1 MAQKPFDLG
10 GRTALVTGASSGIGA
25 RIASV
30 LAAAGARVVL
40 GARRKADLDAAAA
53 AIRAE
58 GHAAH
63 ALALDVTSEPSV
75 IAAYDEAERVF
86 GPIDTIVANAGIA
99 VEGRATDL
107 PVAEFDRLMAVNLRG
122 AFLTVREGAKR
133 LIANG
138 SKEKENG
145 RVVIISS
152 ITAKKAFR
160 SSAVYA
166 ASKAGV
172 SMLGKSLALD
182 WARQGVNVNMILPGY
197 IETELT
203 RSLFAA
209 EAGKQLLA
217 TFPRRRLAHESD
229 LDGAVLFLCS
239 DAARRVTGAE
249 IVIDDGQ
256 SL

>member
-1 MAQKPFDLG
+1 MSSSPFDLA
-10 GRTALVTGASSGIGA
+10 GRIALVTGASSGIGA
-25 RIASV
+25 RIAGV
-30 LAAAGARVVL
+30 MAAAGARVVL
-40 GARRKADLDAAAA
+40 GARRKAELEALAASIKAA
-53 AIRAE
+53 GGKAYAV
-58 GHAAH
+58 
-63 ALALDVTSEPSV
+63 ALDVTDEASV
-75 IAAYDEAERVF
+75 IAAYDEAERLW
-86 GPIDTIVANAGIA
+86 GPVDTIVANAGIA
-99 VEGRATDL
+99 IEGRATDL
-107 PVAEFDRLMAVNLRG
+107 PVADFDRLMAVNLRG

-145 RVVIISS
+145 RVVIVSS

-172 SMLGKSLALD
+172 SMLGRSLALD

-197 IETELT
+197 IETDLT
-203 RSLFAA
+203 RSFFAA

-217 TFPRRRLAHESD
+217 SFPRRRLAHESD
-229 LDGAVLFLCS
+229 LDGALLFLCS

>member
-1 MAQKPFDLG
+1 MNSNPFDLA

-25 RIASV
+25 RLASV
-30 LAAAGARVVL
+30 LAGAGARVVL
-40 GARRKADLDAAAA
+40 GARRKAELEALAAGIVARGGAA
-53 AIRAE
+53 RAV
-58 GHAAH
+58 
-63 ALALDVTSEPSV
+63 ALDVTDEASV

-86 GPIDTIVANAGIA
+86 GPVDTIVANAGIA

-122 AFLTVREGAKR
+122 VFLTVREGAKR

-145 RVVIISS
+145 RIVIISS

-166 ASKAGV
+166 ASKAGA

-182 WARQGVNVNMILPGY
+182 WARLGVNVNMILPGY
-197 IETELT
+197 IATDLT
-203 RSLFAA
+203 SRLFTAP
-209 EAGKQLLA
+209 AGKELLES
-217 TFPRRRLAHESD
+217 FPRRRLAHESD
-229 LDGAVLFLCS
+229 LDGALLFLCS